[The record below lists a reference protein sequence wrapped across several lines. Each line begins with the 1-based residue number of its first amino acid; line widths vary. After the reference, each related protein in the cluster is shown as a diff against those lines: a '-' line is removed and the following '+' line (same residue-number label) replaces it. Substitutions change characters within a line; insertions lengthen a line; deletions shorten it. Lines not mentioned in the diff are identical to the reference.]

1 LEPEPPIQLVNVEQG
16 LMDSIEEL
24 VKCKRI
30 TGPPPTLEDL
40 VNPMKEQE
48 VGDSPYRFEGG
59 DAQT

>member
-1 LEPEPPIQLVNVEQG
+1 
-16 LMDSIEEL
+16 MDSIEEL